1 MRPARIFA
9 PATLAVSM
17 FTLTACGLFDNA
29 AEPVSTATPNAI
41 DSTSV
46 ARVVR
51 VIDADT
57 LSMERNGTTITVD
70 LLGLATPQTK
80 HENEDMRCLP
90 PNLPQLTQ
98 MLPTRAIHPTLKTPQ
113 TPQRAL
119 PQPPSPSTTVD

>member
-1 MRPARIFA
+1 MRSACIFA

-17 FTLTACGLFDNA
+17 FTLTACGLFGNA

-70 LLGLATPQTK
+70 LLGLVTPQTK
-80 HENEDMRCLP
+80 HENEDMRCLAP
-90 PNLPQLTQ
+90 EPTSVNPNTTHPGDTLHPEDPAN
-98 MLPTRAIHPTLKTPQ
+98 PTE
-113 TPQRAL
+113 
-119 PQPPSPSTTVD
+119 SSTSAP